1 MFMGNGTRQYS
12 ASNLLTVDGA
22 ALSLARINSQLSMED
37 LVQRLGEGMNKS
49 TVSRWEQG
57 ILQPSQER
65 LFALVELFGT
75 NDFVRLNDKATITE
89 AEELVLRGLRR
100 ELVIGRL
107 NGKALLTAEEIEV
120 VRKMREG

>member
-1 MFMGNGTRQYS
+1 MGNGTRQYS

-107 NGKALLTAEEIEV
+107 NGKVLLTAEEIEV

>member
-1 MFMGNGTRQYS
+1 MGNGTRQYS

-107 NGKALLTAEEIEV
+107 NGKAVLTAEEIEV

>member
-1 MFMGNGTRQYS
+1 MFMGNETRQYS
-12 ASNLLTVDGA
+12 ANNLLTVDGA
-22 ALSLARINSQLSMED
+22 ALSRARINSQLSMED
-37 LVQRLGEGMNKS
+37 LVKEFPGCNKS

-57 ILQPSQER
+57 ILSPSIER
-65 LFALVELFGT
+65 LLKLVTLFGT
-75 NDFVRLNDKATITE
+75 NDFVRLNGKATITE

-107 NGKALLTAEEIEV
+107 NGKAVLTAEEIEV